1 MKRTIRLCL
10 ALLLLGPCGVNAS
23 TLTFSVSGLQGEA
36 EKNVLVWLGPEP
48 ESAQERRNFVVSVR
62 DRVERSLQAL
72 GYYRPAIDIDII
84 RTEPAWRVDIAVE
97 PGEPVRI
104 RMIDLQ
110 VLGAATSDDAFTQL
124 LANTGL
130 SQGDVLHHGRFERFR
145 DSLLSLG
152 QQRGYFDARIAKSRV
167 EVDASAGTA
176 DIFIHFDSGRRY
188 RFGDMIYDHQLADS
202 DLLDALATFA
212 PGDYFEQSRLQE
224 LQAQLQRTGY
234 FSSILIQPL
243 REQVED
249 DLVPIAITLK
259 AAKRHSF
266 QAGIG
271 YGTDTEERLSLT
283 WRTPRIN
290 RYGHSQITRLE
301 YSRVNPSGR
310 FTYSIPLG
318 NPLSDVLQL
327 WARIEENEFGD
338 LDSRQRELGT
348 RREIRN
354 GKWIYGYSLRGLN
367 ESWDVLQENATND
380 YLLAGISLSSRSHRG
395 SLVDPTGGFNQ
406 LYTLEAGNQEFGSDV
421 DLLRFTA
428 NLRYI
433 ATPAPR
439 HRLVGRTEL
448 GVAEIANGD
457 RTDLAPS
464 LNFFAGGSR
473 SIRGFSYQSLGNR
486 IDVTRDDGSTKTL
499 VVGGDRL
506 FTTSLEY
513 QYYFTDKWRGALF
526 ADGGDAFDSGEFDW
540 NYAAGFGIH
549 FISPVGALRIE
560 LANSLSDDNP
570 DWYLHLNIGAEF

>member
-1 MKRTIRLCL
+1 LPPLPDLTEMKRTIRLCL
-10 ALLLLGPCGVNAS
+10 ALLLLGSCWVNAS

-36 EKNVLVWLGPEP
+36 EKTVLVWLGPEP
-48 ESAQERRNFVVSVR
+48 ESAQDRRSFVVSVR

-84 RTEPAWRVDIAVE
+84 RTEPTWRVDIAVE

-104 RMIDLQ
+104 RTIDLQ
-110 VLGAATSDDAFTQL
+110 ILGAAASDDAFTQL

-152 QQRGYFDARIAKSRV
+152 QQRGYFDARIARSRV

-202 DLLDALATFA
+202 DLLDALATFS

-234 FSSILIQPL
+234 FSSILMQPL

-249 DLVPIAITLK
+249 DLVPIAITLQ
-259 AAKRHSF
+259 AAKRHRF

-271 YGTDTEERLSLT
+271 YSTDTEERLSLT

-290 RYGHSQITRLE
+290 RYGHSQINCLE

-310 FTYSIPLG
+310 FTYNIPLG
-318 NPLSDVLQL
+318 NPLNDVLQL

-338 LDSRQRELGT
+338 LDSRQKELGT

-367 ESWDVLQENATND
+367 ESWDVLQESATND
-380 YLLAGISLSSRSHRG
+380 YLLAGISLSSRSHHG
-395 SLVDPTGGFNQ
+395 SLVDPASGFNQ
-406 LYTLEAGNQEFGSDV
+406 LYTLEAGNQEF
-421 DLLRFTA
+421 
-428 NLRYI
+428 
-433 ATPAPR
+433 AP
-439 HRLVGRTEL
+439 TW
-448 GVAEIANGD
+448 I
-457 RTDLAPS
+457 
-464 LNFFAGGSR
+464 
-473 SIRGFSYQSLGNR
+473 FSASPP
-486 IDVTRDDGSTKTL
+486 I
-499 VVGGDRL
+499 
-506 FTTSLEY
+506 
-513 QYYFTDKWRGALF
+513 
-526 ADGGDAFDSGEFDW
+526 SGT
-540 NYAAGFGIH
+540 
-549 FISPVGALRIE
+549 
-560 LANSLSDDNP
+560 
-570 DWYLHLNIGAEF
+570 

>member
-1 MKRTIRLCL
+1 MKRSVRLCL
-10 ALLLLGPCGVNAS
+10 ALLLLATPWVNAS
-23 TLTFSVSGLQGEA
+23 SLTFSVSGLQGEA
-36 EKNVLVWLGPEP
+36 ERNVLVWLGPEP
-48 ESAQERRNFVVSVR
+48 ESDQDRRNFVVSVR
-62 DRVERSLQAL
+62 DRVEQSLQAL
-72 GYYRPAIDIDII
+72 GYYQPAIDIDIM
-84 RTEPAWRVDIAVE
+84 RTEPTWSVKIAVE

-104 RMIDLQ
+104 RKIDLQ
-110 VLGAATSDDAFTQL
+110 ILGEAGSDDAFTQL

-152 QQRGYFDARIAKSRV
+152 QQRGYFDARIARSRV

-188 RFGDMIYDHQLADS
+188 RFGDRVYDQELADS
-202 DLLDALATFA
+202 ELLEALATFA

-224 LQAQLQRTGY
+224 LQAQLQRTGFY
-234 FSSILIQPL
+234 SSILVRPL

-249 DLVPIAITLK
+249 GLVPIAITLQ

-266 QAGIG
+266 EAGIG

-290 RYGHSQITRLE
+290 RYDHSQITRLE

-310 FTYSIPLG
+310 FTYNIPLG
-318 NPLSDVLQL
+318 NPLDDVLQL

-338 LDSRQRELGT
+338 LDSRQKELGT

-354 GKWIYGYSLRGLN
+354 GKWVYGYSLRGLN
-367 ESWDVLQENATND
+367 ESWDVLQESATND

-395 SLVDPTGGFNQ
+395 SLVDPASGFNQ

-439 HRLVGRTEL
+439 HRLVSRTEL

-473 SIRGFSYQSLGNR
+473 SIRGFSYQSLGNE
-486 IDVTRDDGSTKTL
+486 IDVTRDNGSTKTL

-560 LANSLSDDNP
+560 LANSLSEDNP